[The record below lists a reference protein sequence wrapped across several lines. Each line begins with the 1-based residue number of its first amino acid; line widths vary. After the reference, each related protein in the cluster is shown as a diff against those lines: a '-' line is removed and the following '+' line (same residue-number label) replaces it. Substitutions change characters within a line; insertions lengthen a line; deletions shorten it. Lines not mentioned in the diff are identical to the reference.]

1 MQNVALRWHVI
12 PALAFASTALHKQQ
26 KKTSMADIE
35 RQGSGVEHQSVMR
48 QSITSSFAFRFGHE
62 TSGSLTPNVI
72 CENLATM
79 AHDKP
84 RSRRQFI
91 RDSGIA
97 TGLAAVSLACGARAQ
112 TKRQVT
118 LRLDWIYQ
126 GPNAGFMVAQ
136 EKGFYEQ
143 AGLNVEIGPG
153 KGSGNT
159 AQLVASKATQFGFAD
174 GYVVGNAV
182 SKGMNIR
189 AVAGLYRRN
198 PTAVVVLAD
207 SDIKTPKDLEGR
219 TIAIAAGSTQFQQW
233 PAFVKGC
240 GLDGSKIRVANIDP
254 AGSPPALITGQVP
267 AIAGYALG
275 QVPSVEIRGNTKA
288 RIFWYADCG
297 VTAVS
302 NCIVVHNDLIKE
314 EPELVRA
321 FVSASLKGFLYG
333 RQNLAEMIA
342 IARKYSPAI
351 EPAIAR
357 REAEMSWQSW
367 ISPNTAGKPF
377 GWMAEKDWEETV
389 EVLKQYGGV
398 TTPLAAQQ
406 LYTNE
411 FVPTGVEFIPP
422 SADADKK

>member
-1 MQNVALRWHVI
+1 MMPRDK
-12 PALAFASTALHKQQ
+12 ST
-26 KKTSMADIE
+26 
-35 RQGSGVEHQSVMR
+35 
-48 QSITSSFAFRFGHE
+48 
-62 TSGSLTPNVI
+62 
-72 CENLATM
+72 
-79 AHDKP
+79 
-84 RSRRQFI
+84 SRRQFL
-91 RDSGIA
+91 RDAGIA
-97 TGLAAVSLACGARAQ
+97 AGLAAVPIARPGRAQ

-118 LRLDWIYQ
+118 VRLDWIYQ

-136 EKGFYEQ
+136 DKGFYEK
-143 AGLNVEIGPG
+143 AGLNVEVGPG
-153 KGSGNT
+153 KGSTST

-174 GYVVGNAV
+174 GYVVGNGV

-189 AVAGLYRRN
+189 TVAGLYRRN
-198 PTAVVVLAD
+198 PTAVIVLAD
-207 SDIKTPKDLEGR
+207 SDIKTPKDLEGK
-219 TIAIAAGSTQFQQW
+219 TIAIATGSTQFQQW

-240 GLDGSKIRVANIDP
+240 GLDAGKIRVVNIDP

-288 RIFWYADCG
+288 RVFWYADCG

-302 NCIVVHNDLIKE
+302 NGIVVHNDLIKE
-314 EPELVRA
+314 EPELVRG
-321 FVSASLKGFLYG
+321 FVVATIKGFLYG
-333 RQNLAEMIA
+333 RQNVDEMIA

-367 ISPNTAGKPF
+367 VSPNTAGKPF
-377 GWMAEKDWEETV
+377 GWMAEKDWQETV

-398 TTPLAAQQ
+398 TTPLEAQQ

-411 FVPTGVEFIPP
+411 FVPTGAEFIPP
-422 SADADKK
+422 PPEANKT

>member
-1 MQNVALRWHVI
+1 V
-12 PALAFASTALHKQQ
+12 
-26 KKTSMADIE
+26 
-35 RQGSGVEHQSVMR
+35 
-48 QSITSSFAFRFGHE
+48 
-62 TSGSLTPNVI
+62 SLTPKGMY
-72 CENLATM
+72 ENLPTM
-79 AHDKP
+79 AYEKS
-84 RSRRQFI
+84 RSRRQFL
-91 RDSGIA
+91 RDTAVAAS
-97 TGLAAVSLACGARAQ
+97 LAALPLMRMGHAQ
-112 TKRQVT
+112 TRRQVSV
-118 LRLDWIYQ
+118 RLDWIYQ

-143 AGLNVEIGPG
+143 AGLNVEVGPG

-182 SKGMNIR
+182 SKGMDIK

-198 PTAVVVLAD
+198 PTAVVVLAN
-207 SDIKTPKDLEGR
+207 SDIKTPKDLEAK
-219 TIAIAAGSTQFQQW
+219 TVAITAGSTQFQQW

-240 GLDGSKIRVANIDP
+240 GLDGSKIRIVNIDP

-288 RIFWYADCG
+288 RVFWYADCG

-314 EPELVRA
+314 DPELVRS
-321 FVSASLKGFLYG
+321 FVAATLRGFLYG
-333 RQNLAEMIA
+333 RKNLDEMIA

-367 ISPNTAGKPF
+367 ISPNTQEKPF
-377 GWMAEKDWEETV
+377 GWMSEKDWEETV

-398 TTPLAAQQ
+398 TSPLQAQQ
-406 LYTNE
+406 LYTND
-411 FVPTGVEFIPP
+411 FVPTSAEFIPP
-422 SADADKK
+422 PA

>member
-1 MQNVALRWHVI
+1 MIHSSTIVPDTGCLCKTSLCDDMSSPLSLPLLQLRCT
-12 PALAFASTALHKQQ
+12 SSK

-35 RQGSGVEHQSVMR
+35 RQGSGVEHAVGHAP
-48 QSITSSFAFRFGHE
+48 IDHESFAFRFGRE

-72 CENLATM
+72 CENLAIM

-118 LRLDWIYQ
+118 VRLDWIYQ

-153 KGSGNT
+153 KGSGST

-182 SKGMNIR
+182 SKGMNIK

-207 SDIKTPKDLEGR
+207 SDIQTPKDLEGK
-219 TIAIAAGSTQFQQW
+219 TIAIAAGSTQFQQ
-233 PAFVKGC
+233 
-240 GLDGSKIRVANIDP
+240 R
-254 AGSPPALITGQVP
+254 
-267 AIAGYALG
+267 
-275 QVPSVEIRGNTKA
+275 
-288 RIFWYADCG
+288 
-297 VTAVS
+297 
-302 NCIVVHNDLIKE
+302 
-314 EPELVRA
+314 
-321 FVSASLKGFLYG
+321 
-333 RQNLAEMIA
+333 
-342 IARKYSPAI
+342 
-351 EPAIAR
+351 
-357 REAEMSWQSW
+357 
-367 ISPNTAGKPF
+367 
-377 GWMAEKDWEETV
+377 
-389 EVLKQYGGV
+389 
-398 TTPLAAQQ
+398 
-406 LYTNE
+406 
-411 FVPTGVEFIPP
+411 
-422 SADADKK
+422 